1 MGGFDIFR
9 SKINHELFLYPR
21 NLGFPLNSSS
31 DNLNWVPL
39 GKWTNR
45 LYTRNI
51 TQRKWAG
58 LIFGKSGYPKL
69 PDIPRFVISGNAKT
83 IGDSINDAAEIK
95 VCLTNIKNKTADS
108 LNSIECGNMR
118 FEFKK
123 PSGSYELEA
132 SANGY
137 NTMKKFIFL
146 DPEQLES
153 EFNFNLTLEKPA
165 ERVKPRT
172 IELRTIFFS
181 FNSRTLNSGYYAM
194 LDSIAILL
202 LDFPSLHLYI
212 TGHTD
217 GKGSKAYNNT
227 LSLQRSESV
236 MNYLSSKNIDTAR
249 LKCLGE
255 GSLKP
260 IALEK
265 TRNGKDLSSGRL
277 WNRRVELRFSSNDQ
291 ILIKTIVPFVPE
303 RLRMDK
309 QPNLE

>member
-39 GKWTNR
+39 GN
-45 LYTRNI
+45 
-51 TQRKWAG
+51 G
-58 LIFGKSGYPKL
+58 LTGYIPEILPNGMGGFDIWKIRISEL